1 MTANFF
7 IRYSV
12 SLKTINI
19 FMILK
24 KNKKLPTQNPTP
36 VKTSFK
42 NDIKIKILLDQKKKK
57 TRKNLLTK
65 AKATKAKPQQY
76 LKGISSEGNR
86 MLEENLNLLKV
97 MVNSRKE
104 KSEDEY

>member
-57 TRKNLLTK
+57 K
-65 AKATKAKPQQY
+65 KP
-76 LKGISSEGNR
+76 
-86 MLEENLNLLKV
+86 
-97 MVNSRKE
+97 E
-104 KSEDEY
+104 KIY